1 MTANVP
7 TAGQV
12 HAFPVTVDLPTA
24 GSCFGLGRDASYN
37 LARQGAFPCPVLR
50 LGRRLVVTR
59 AALLQALGEPS
70 EGADGGAP

>member
-1 MTANVP
+1 MKVNVP
-7 TAGQV
+7 TAAQV
-12 HAFPVTVDLPTA
+12 REFSVTVDLPTA

-59 AALLQALGEPS
+59 AALLQALGEDTK
-70 EGADGGAP
+70 ATDGGAP